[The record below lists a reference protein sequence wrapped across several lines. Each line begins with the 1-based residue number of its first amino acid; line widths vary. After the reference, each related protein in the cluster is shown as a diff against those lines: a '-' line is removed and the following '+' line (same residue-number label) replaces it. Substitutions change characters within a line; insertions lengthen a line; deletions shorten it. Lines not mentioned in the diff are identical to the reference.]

1 MDGLT
6 TALVHEFKLG
16 RHSWGLEIHD
26 LAKFLIIISSRATF
40 TITALG
46 WTKTA
51 FAVTLLRLTT
61 GMTKSFLWF
70 IIISVNITTIVS
82 AAVPWI
88 QCDPIA
94 KTWVPDMPGACW
106 APKVG
111 TKVWIGTAGPSVH
124 VFFSRVGMPSLTLG
138 PAYSALIDFTLAALP
153 WTFLYN
159 MLLRRREKAG
169 ILTAMSMGVM

>member
-1 MDGLT
+1 LT
-6 TALVHEFKLG
+6 AALVHEFELG
-16 RHSWGLEIHD
+16 RHSWVLDIHD
-26 LAKFLIIISSRATF
+26 LAKFLIILSSRATF

-61 GMTKSFLWF
+61 GMTKSFVWF

-88 QCDPIA
+88 QCNPIA
-94 KTWVPDMPGACW
+94 KTWTPDMPGTCW

-111 TKVWIGTAGPSVH
+111 TKIWIGTAGSFMFLLQSRGATADAWSQHILPS
-124 VFFSRVGMPSLTLG
+124 
-138 PAYSALIDFTLAALP
+138 
-153 WTFLYN
+153 
-159 MLLRRREKAG
+159 
-169 ILTAMSMGVM
+169 